1 MKRQEQV
8 MAGNIVIEDDRLHE
22 LIMGNIEIIKQH
34 CPEMDEA
41 EIIETALTR
50 MQMQI
55 VAATPNAT
63 GRYRNILEV
72 FQDFGV

>member
-22 LIMGNIEIIKQH
+22 MIMGNIEIIKLH
-34 CPEMDEA
+34 CPEMNEA

-55 VAATPNAT
+55 VAATPNPT

-72 FQDFGV
+72 FQDFGI